1 MARVA
6 SKALRK
12 LSKTLQW
19 AVISIT
25 AISAIGCGSDVSASS
40 DANRKQFEK
49 RVGADETKAK
59 AFVDT
64 LASMSFP
71 QREPY
76 AKEHPTEVRNMALIP
91 DPTLQTKFRNL
102 MTNRG

>member
-1 MARVA
+1 MDRVA
-6 SKALRK
+6 SKALRGPLNPIK
-12 LSKTLQW
+12 W
-19 AVISIT
+19 A
-25 AISAIGCGSDVSASS
+25 AILVAALSAIGCASDVSASS
-40 DANRKQFEK
+40 EANRKQYEK